1 MMRTP
6 LRTPTAI
13 LVLFLASLVSGLLG
27 CKTKEVIKADPETI
41 KLLTDCKRDKEE
53 KDKYIAKLQE
63 ENLRLQVEKG
73 GGGEIVVTIEGGKMT
88 VKAGQP
94 GGTLPIDQR
103 VAAAGAQE
111 FLGMVERS
119 RGAIQKCY
127 EQALKKS
134 AGLQSQKV
142 SLTVYA
148 TFNPTGAV
156 ASSTSAPSLGEPFD
170 GCFKQ
175 VAQKWTV
182 KGSPSPM
189 TYRSVVELTPS

>member
-1 MMRTP
+1 MIRTP
-6 LRTPTAI
+6 SA
-13 LVLFLASLVSGLLG
+13 VLLSLLAASLAG
-27 CKTKEVIKADPETI
+27 CKGKEGVKPDPEVAEVA
-41 KLLTDCKRDKEE
+41 KQLADCKRDKEE
-53 KDKYIAKLQE
+53 KDKLIGMLQDENAKLQ
-63 ENLRLQVEKG
+63 VKKG
-73 GGGEIVVTIEGGKMT
+73 GGDIVVTIEGGNMV

-94 GGTLPIDQR
+94 GGVLPVDEK

-111 FLGMVERS
+111 FLGIVERS

-134 AGLQSQKV
+134 AGLQSQEI

-148 TFNPTGAV
+148 TFTSAGTV
-156 ASSTSAPSLGEPFD
+156 ASSSSAPSLGEPFD

-182 KGSPSPM
+182 KGSSSAM
-189 TYRSVVELTPS
+189 TYRSVVQLKPS

>member
-1 MMRTP
+1 MRTS
-6 LRTPTAI
+6 TASF
-13 LVLFLASLVSGLLG
+13 VLLLGSLTAGLLG
-27 CKTKEVIKADPETI
+27 CKAKEVIKADDETI
-41 KLLTDCKRDKEE
+41 KQLDDCKRDREE

-63 ENLRLQVEKG
+63 ENTRLQVQK
-73 GGGEIVVTIEGGKMT
+73 GGGEIVVTIEGGKTT

-94 GGTLPIDQR
+94 GGTLPIDER
-103 VAAAGAQE
+103 AAAAGAQE
-111 FLGMVERS
+111 FLGVVERS

-134 AGLQSQKV
+134 AGLHSQKV

-148 TFNPTGAV
+148 TFTPAGSV

-182 KGSPSPM
+182 KGSSSSM

>member
-1 MMRTP
+1 MIRTSS
-6 LRTPTAI
+6 A
-13 LVLFLASLVSGLLG
+13 VLLSLLAASLAS
-27 CKTKEVIKADPETI
+27 CKGKEVVTHDPEAA
-41 KLLTDCKRDKEE
+41 KQLADCKRDKEE
-53 KDKYIAKLQE
+53 KDKLIGMLQDENAKLQ
-63 ENLRLQVEKG
+63 VKKG
-73 GGGEIVVTIEGGKMT
+73 GGDIVVTIEGGNMV

-94 GGTLPIDQR
+94 GGALPVDEK

-111 FLGMVERS
+111 FLGIVERS

-134 AGLQSQKV
+134 SGLQSQEV

-148 TFNPTGAV
+148 TFTPAGAV
-156 ASSTSAPSLGEPFD
+156 ASSSSAPSLGEPFD

-182 KGSPSPM
+182 KGSSSSM
-189 TYRSVVELTPS
+189 TYRSVVQLKPS

>member
-1 MMRTP
+1 MRIP
-6 LRTPTAI
+6 MRTPTAI
-13 LVLFLASLVSGLLG
+13 LVLLLASLSGLLG

-53 KDKYIAKLQE
+53 KDKYIAKLQD
-63 ENLRLQVEKG
+63 ENTRLQVEK

-94 GGTLPIDQR
+94 GGTLPIDER

-134 AGLQSQKV
+134 SGLQSQKV

-148 TFNPTGAV
+148 TFNTTGAV

-182 KGSPSPM
+182 KGSPSSM

>member
-1 MMRTP
+1 MMRTS
-6 LRTPTAI
+6 TAI
-13 LVLFLASLVSGLLG
+13 LGLLVSSLLGG
-27 CKTKEVIKADPETI
+27 CKTKEVTKPDPDTVKALD
-41 KLLTDCKRDKEE
+41 DCKRDREE

-63 ENLRLQVEKG
+63 ENTRLQVQK

-88 VKAGQP
+88 VRPGQP
-94 GGTLPIDQR
+94 GGTLPIDER
-103 VAAAGAQE
+103 AAAAGAQE
-111 FLGMVERS
+111 FLGVVERS

-134 AGLQSQKV
+134 AGLASQKV

-148 TFNPTGAV
+148 TFGPTGAV
-156 ASSTSAPSLGEPFD
+156 ASSNTAPSLGEPFD

-175 VAQKWTV
+175 VAQKWTL
-182 KGSPSPM
+182 KGSSSSM

>member
-1 MMRTP
+1 MIRTSS
-6 LRTPTAI
+6 AI
-13 LVLFLASLVSGLLG
+13 LVLVLVLLAAAGGLG
-27 CKTKEVIKADPETI
+27 CKTKEVTKADPEVAR
-41 KLLTDCKRDKEE
+41 KLTDCERDREE
-53 KDKYIAKLQE
+53 KDKYIAKLLE
-63 ENLRLQVEKG
+63 ENTRLQVQK
-73 GGGEIVVTIEGGKMT
+73 GGGEIVVTIQGGTLT
-88 VKAGQP
+88 VRAGQP
-94 GGTLPIDQR
+94 GGTLPVDEK

-134 AGLQSQKV
+134 SGLQSQEV

-148 TFNPTGAV
+148 TFSPTGTV
-156 ASSTSAPSLGEPFD
+156 ATSSSSPSLGEPFD

-182 KGSPSPM
+182 KGSTSTM
-189 TYRSVVELTPS
+189 TYRSVVQLKPS